1 MSKISLEYNGDLRNS
16 LIHLESKTEILTD
29 APKDNNGKGESFS
42 PTDLVAASLAACM
55 VTVINI
61 SDLNGV
67 FGIETCSAEVEK
79 TMQRTPRR
87 ISEIVVTLKIKTVV
101 ELSPQKKKNIYD
113 IAKNCPVALSLSN
126 QTNQNIS
133 ITFDH

>member
-1 MSKISLEYNGDLRNS
+1 MSKISLEYNGELRNS

-61 SDLNGV
+61 SDINGV

-79 TMQRTPRR
+79 IMQRTPRR
-87 ISEIVVTLKIKTVV
+87 ISEIVVALKIKTIV

>member
-1 MSKISLEYNGDLRNS
+1 
-16 LIHLESKTEILTD
+16 
-29 APKDNNGKGESFS
+29 
-42 PTDLVAASLAACM
+42 M

-61 SDLNGV
+61 SDINGV
-67 FGIETCSAEVEK
+67 FGIETCSADVEK
-79 TMQRTPRR
+79 IMQRTPRR

-113 IAKNCPVALSLSN
+113 IATNCPVALSLN
-126 QTNQNIS
+126 IQTNQNIS

>member
-1 MSKISLEYNGDLRNS
+1 MSKISLEYNGELRNS

-29 APKDNNGKGESFS
+29 APTDNNGKGESFS

-61 SDLNGV
+61 SDRDGV
-67 FGIETCSAEVEK
+67 FGIKICSAEVEK
-79 TMQRTPRR
+79 IMQRTPRR
-87 ISEIVVTLKIKTVV
+87 ISEIVVALKIKTIV

>member
-1 MSKISLEYNGDLRNS
+1 MSKISLEYNGELRNS

-61 SDLNGV
+61 SDINGV
-67 FGIETCSAEVEK
+67 FGIETCSADVEK
-79 TMQRTPRR
+79 IMQRTPRR
-87 ISEIVVTLKIKTVV
+87 ISEIVVALKIKTIV

-113 IAKNCPVALSLSN
+113 IAKNCPVALSLNN

>member
-1 MSKISLEYNGDLRNS
+1 MSKISLEYNGELRNS
-16 LIHLESKTEILTD
+16 LIHLESKTEISTD

-61 SDLNGV
+61 SDRNGV

-79 TMQRTPRR
+79 IMQRTPRR
-87 ISEIVVTLKIKTVV
+87 ISEIVVTLKIKTIV
-101 ELSPQKKKNIYD
+101 ELNPQKKKNIYD

>member
-1 MSKISLEYNGDLRNS
+1 MSKISLEYNGELRNS

-61 SDLNGV
+61 SDRNGV

-79 TMQRTPRR
+79 IMQRTPRR
-87 ISEIVVTLKIKTVV
+87 ISEIVVTLKIKTIV
-101 ELSPQKKKNIYD
+101 ELNPQKKKNIYD
-113 IAKNCPVALSLSN
+113 IAKNCPVGLSLSN

>member
-87 ISEIVVTLKIKTVV
+87 ISEIVVTLKIKTIV
-101 ELSPQKKKNIYD
+101 ELNPQKKKNIYD

>member
-1 MSKISLEYNGDLRNS
+1 MSKISLEYNGELRNS

-61 SDLNGV
+61 SDRDGV
-67 FGIETCSAEVEK
+67 FGIKICSAEVEK
-79 TMQRTPRR
+79 IMQRTPRR
-87 ISEIVVTLKIKTVV
+87 ISEIVVALKIKTIV

-113 IAKNCPVALSLSN
+113 IATNCPVALSLSN

>member
-16 LIHLESKTEILTD
+16 LIHLESRTEILTD

-87 ISEIVVTLKIKTVV
+87 ISEIVVTLKIKTIV

>member
-1 MSKISLEYNGDLRNS
+1 MSKISLEYNGELRNS

-61 SDLNGV
+61 SDLNGI

-79 TMQRTPRR
+79 IMQRTPRR
-87 ISEIVVTLKIKTVV
+87 ISEIVVTLKIKTRV
-101 ELSPQKKKNIYD
+101 ELSPKKKKNIYD
-113 IAKNCPVALSLSN
+113 IAKNCPVALSLNN
-126 QTNQNIS
+126 QTTQRIS